1 MNVVP
6 TPAPDPMNLAP
17 IGMFDSGVGGL
28 TVAAEVRRLLP
39 TEDLIYFSDEAHC
52 PYGKKTNDEIIERS
66 RFVTETLLE
75 RGAKIIVVAC
85 NSASGA
91 ALADLRSRYPVP
103 FVGLVPAIKPA
114 CVASATGRV
123 GVLATAITVQG
134 NLFADVVNRHTGECR
149 LTVQTCPGLA
159 DAIER
164 GDSHTPETRDLL
176 RGYLAPLR
184 AARVDSVV
192 LGCTHY
198 PLVADLVRD
207 EMGPDVQLYDSSLAV
222 ATQTRRVLVERG
234 FGTWSEEPGTFTLLG
249 SGQLRVAD
257 RIASSLGLH
266 AQVAVS

>member
-1 MNVVP
+1 MNDVP
-6 TPAPDPMNLAP
+6 TLAPDAMNLAP
-17 IGMFDSGVGGL
+17 IGLFDSGVGGL
-28 TVAAEVRRLLP
+28 TVAAEARRLMP
-39 TEDLIYFSDEAHC
+39 SEDLIYYSDEAYC
-52 PYGKKTNDEIIERS
+52 PYGKKTTDELIDRC

-85 NSASGA
+85 NTASGA

-114 CVASATGRV
+114 CLASTSGRV
-123 GVLATAITVQG
+123 GVLATAMTVQG
-134 NLFADVVNRHTGECR
+134 NLFNDVVNQFVGDRR

-176 RGYLAPLR
+176 RGYLAPLK

-198 PLVADLVRD
+198 PLVADIVRE
-207 EMGPDVQLYDSSLAV
+207 EMGEGVQLFDSSLAV

-234 FGTWSEEPGTFTLLG
+234 FGTWRDQPGSFTLLG
-249 SGQLRVAD
+249 SGELGVAE
-257 RIASSLGLH
+257 RIAGRLGLPVS
-266 AQVAVS
+266 VAVS